1 MRATLWPKPRKT
13 GSARGAVRA
22 CSCALVRREKPQK
35 RIEARRGS
43 RASYKEGNERLKAVL
58 AAVKAVVRRRGA
70 FELTSS
76 SIRTMFRGNMTW
88 LWRSDE
94 QAPRLFSGR
103 FQNKKT
109 PLKQPLERGFLVM
122 GAARG
127 EELPEGFSK
136 RCGRTSRRSAFAK
149 KSQRKKIEA
158 RKGSRAS
165 HKEGD
170 ERCFKHRNCS
180 LADKGR
186 RGSLHA
192 CRS

>member
-1 MRATLWPKPRKT
+1 MNGRPACFQEGFKT
-13 GSARGAVRA
+13 R
-22 CSCALVRREKPQK
+22 
-35 RIEARRGS
+35 
-43 RASYKEGNERLKAVL
+43 
-58 AAVKAVVRRRGA
+58 
-70 FELTSS
+70 
-76 SIRTMFRGNMTW
+76 
-88 LWRSDE
+88 
-94 QAPRLFSGR
+94 
-103 FQNKKT
+103 KT

-127 EELPEGFSK
+127 EELPEGFQSVAVE
-136 RCGRTSRRSAFAK
+136 RYGGARFRK
-149 KSQRKKIEA
+149 KPEKKIEA

-186 RGSLHA
+186 RGSLRA